1 MAKHGPNRGRRNHV
15 TDLEQFAPDAEVTPA
30 RILSRHSDDQLSDRF
45 SQRWATGPRA
55 TSVRGPPPS
64 NQFAMPAQHGF
75 RLYQQCSPGRAGQPL
90 PQSGQDHTITRLPSD
105 ALDLSLEH
113 LNLPAQR
120 QHLGP

>member
-55 TSVRGPPPS
+55 TSVRGP
-64 NQFAMPAQHGF
+64 
-75 RLYQQCSPGRAGQPL
+75 GRAGQPL